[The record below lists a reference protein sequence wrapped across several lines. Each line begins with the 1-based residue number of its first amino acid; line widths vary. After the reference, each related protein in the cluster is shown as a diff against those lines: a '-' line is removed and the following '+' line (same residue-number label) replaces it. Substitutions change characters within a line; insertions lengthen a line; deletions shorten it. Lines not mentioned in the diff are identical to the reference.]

1 MDFLAFIKNKFFK
14 IKNRFDV
21 QKVPVMMKK
30 NLESMAYLKKI

>member
-1 MDFLAFIKNKFFK
+1 MAIIAFLKNKILK
-14 IKNRFDV
+14 IKNRIDV